1 MYGSLSIFTGG
12 LYMLHLGSF
21 FQAGGFWMYPIMAV
35 QIVSIALIFERF
47 VALYL
52 RRNTD
57 AREIV
62 QSFEEDI
69 KHGQMEKVLARA
81 SKSGNKPLEV
91 LAQVGVQSSVDMGG
105 RDELQLKMDEV
116 LIEESGR
123 VDQRIGFLSMLANVA
138 TLLGLLGTIVG
149 LIKSFSSISNAG
161 AAEKARILA
170 EGVGEAMNATAYGL
184 IVAVPALV
192 AFAILQNRANHIID
206 DMNKAALRMYIWFG
220 FNVENIPA
228 AKKVRGTK

>member
-1 MYGSLSIFTGG
+1 MFITQ
-12 LYMLHLGSF
+12 LGSSF
-21 FQAGGFWMYPIMAV
+21 AAGGFWMYPIMAV

-52 RRNTD
+52 RRNLD
-57 AREIV
+57 ARNIV
-62 QSFEEDI
+62 QSFEDDI
-69 KHGQMEKVLARA
+69 KHGNLDKVLSRA
-81 SKSGNKPLEV
+81 QKSGHKPLEV
-91 LAQVGVQSSVDMGG
+91 LTEVGVQSSLDLGG

-123 VDQRIGFLSMLANVA
+123 VDKRIGFLSMLANVA

-149 LIKSFSSISNAG
+149 LIKSFSSISNAT
-161 AAEKARILA
+161 AAEKAKILA

-192 AFAILQNRANHIID
+192 AFAILQNRANHLTD
-206 DMNKAALRMYIWFG
+206 DLNKAALRMYIWFG
-220 FNVENIPA
+220 FNVENIPS
-228 AKKVRGTK
+228 KKRSSK